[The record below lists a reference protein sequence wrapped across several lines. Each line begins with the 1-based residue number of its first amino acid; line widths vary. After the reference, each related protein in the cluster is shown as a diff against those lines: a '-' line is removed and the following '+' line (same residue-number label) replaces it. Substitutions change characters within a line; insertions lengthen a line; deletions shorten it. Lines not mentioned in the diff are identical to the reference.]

1 MQRRRETVK
10 EDRKPIRWQLDDNG
24 VAKLMMR
31 DSDHN
36 NLFTDSFID
45 TFLSALTEIEEQRP
59 SCLLITGLPDVF
71 SGGAD
76 KQTLLD
82 LCDGKIVVKDLEIS
96 ERLVSAPFPI
106 VSAMQGHAV
115 GGGLVIGLCSD
126 VMVLA
131 RESRYGAVFMNLGFT
146 PGMGTTEL
154 LPMAF
159 GPYIASE
166 MMLGGRMFRGSELAD
181 RGVPVNAIVSK
192 NDVYRR
198 AQRIAL
204 QIADKPV
211 DSIYLLKY
219 TLSSEKRKRLI
230 DARRN
235 EDLMHRITFAMP
247 ETRRRISEHYND

>member
-1 MQRRRETVK
+1 MKAEENV
-10 EDRKPIRWQLDDNG
+10 PVRWHLDDNG
-24 VAKLMMR
+24 VAELMMCDR
-31 DSDHN
+31 EHN

-45 TFLSALTEIEEQRP
+45 AFLGALSEIEKERP
-59 SCLLITGLPDVF
+59 ICLLISGLPDVF

-76 KQTLLD
+76 KETLLD

-96 ERLVSAPFPI
+96 ERLVAAPFPI

-159 GPYIASE
+159 GPFIASE
-166 MMLGGRMFRGSELAD
+166 MMLGGRTFRGGELAE
-181 RGVPVNAIVSK
+181 RGVPVNAIVPK
-192 NDVYRR
+192 ADVYRR
-198 AQRIAL
+198 ARRIAL

-211 DSIYLLKY
+211 DSVYLLKY

-247 ETRRRISEHYND
+247 ETRRRISEQYNE

>member
-1 MQRRRETVK
+1 MK
-10 EDRKPIRWQLDDNG
+10 EEENRPVTWQLDDNG
-24 VAKLMMR
+24 IAELMMC
-31 DSDHN
+31 DLEHN
-36 NLFTDSFID
+36 NLFTDAFID
-45 TFLSALTEIEEQRP
+45 AFLHTLSEIEKERP
-59 SCLLITGLPDVF
+59 ACLLITGLPDVF

-76 KQTLLD
+76 KETLLD

-96 ERLVSAPFPI
+96 ERLLSAPFPL

-126 VMVLA
+126 IMVMA

-159 GPYIASE
+159 GPFIASE

-181 RGVPVNAIVSK
+181 RGVPVNAIVAK
-192 NDVYRR
+192 DEVYRR
-198 AQRIAL
+198 ARRIAL

-247 ETRRRISEHYND
+247 ETRRRISEQYNG